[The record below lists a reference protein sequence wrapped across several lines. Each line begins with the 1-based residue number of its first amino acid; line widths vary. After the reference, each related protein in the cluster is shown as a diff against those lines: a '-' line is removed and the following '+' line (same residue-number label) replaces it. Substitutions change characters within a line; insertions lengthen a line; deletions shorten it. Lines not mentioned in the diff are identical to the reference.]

1 MGLSA
6 DLSKYTDL
14 HIFAKE
20 NPDKFFQMGMAEQL
34 LMSAAAGLAREGFVP
49 LRPPMPCLHHA
60 VPMTLFV
67 WQLRKI
73 I

>member
-1 MGLSA
+1 
-6 DLSKYTDL
+6 
-14 HIFAKE
+14 
-20 NPDKFFQMGMAEQL
+20 MGMAEQL

>member
-1 MGLSA
+1 
-6 DLSKYTDL
+6 
-14 HIFAKE
+14 
-20 NPDKFFQMGMAEQL
+20 MGMAEQL

-49 LRPPMPCLHHA
+49 LQQLMCLHHA